1 MIGLNPIL
9 NVPGGYG
16 LDKSGNYKS
25 WTTEKEILRQRLLNR
40 VLMRREAFVIQGYEE
55 EGSRLYQLSRVPYS
69 ERSSKVKDYVNEA
82 LKPEV
87 EAGSI
92 TRVVDTVLK
101 DKGKGQYSLAISA
114 ELPNGEILDLV
125 VSDFYG

>member
-1 MIGLNPIL
+1 MGLNPIL
-9 NVPGGYG
+9 NVPGGYT

-40 VLMRREAFVIQGYEE
+40 VLMRREAFVIQGYED
-55 EGSRLYQLSRVPYS
+55 EGSRLYKLSRVPYS
-69 ERSSKVKDYVNEA
+69 ARPTKAKDYVNEA
-82 LKPEV
+82 LKPEA

-92 TRVVDTVLK
+92 NRVVDVVLT
-101 DKGKGQYSLAISA
+101 DKGKGQYGLAISV

-125 VSDFYG
+125 VNDFYG